1 LLTVVKRKKKS
12 MKKVRRI
19 SEVVSL
25 AALMAVLV
33 MVPSIGVK
41 AEEDP
46 VIKDGISIGG
56 VDVSGM
62 TATEAK
68 KAVNNYI
75 NQVSDSTIKMN
86 LSEITSV
93 EATPADFGF
102 EWQNEDVVNEAM
114 EIGTTG
120 NILARYKE
128 IKDVENEGY
137 DFDIVYDV
145 DKSLIKEYM
154 QEQSEGFD
162 VEAVNATMTREGGKM
177 VVTEGVSG
185 VVLDVD
191 ASTDVVYDALT
202 GDWDLQPLTVDLV
215 AETAEPEVTAEM
227 LNKCTDVLG
236 TFTTSYSS
244 SGAARSQNIAT
255 GASHINGTI
264 VMPGEEFS
272 TYNTIKPFTAANGY
286 QMAGSYLNGTVVDS
300 MGGGICQVST
310 TLYNAVIRAE
320 LEVTERNN
328 HSMVVS
334 YVKVSEDAAIA
345 ESSGK
350 DFKFVNTSEYPIYI
364 EGYTENKSIT
374 FNIYGVETR
383 PAGHKVEFENEIL
396 QVINPESETIIADAN
411 NGVGYV
417 SVQSAHIG
425 YKARLWKI
433 TYEDGVEVSRE
444 IFNTSNYK
452 MVPRTAVVG
461 IGTGD
466 PGRQAAI
473 LDAINSGSIDYVKG
487 VAAALYQQEI
497 GAVQ

>member
-1 LLTVVKRKKKS
+1 
-12 MKKVRRI
+12 
-19 SEVVSL
+19 
-25 AALMAVLV
+25 MAVLV

-46 VIKDGISIGG
+46 VIKEGISIGG

-62 TATEAK
+62 TAAEAK

-102 EWQNEDVVNEAM
+102 EWQNEDVVNEAL

-202 GDWDLQPLTVDLV
+202 ADWDLQPLTVDLV

-227 LNKCTDVLG
+227 LNQCTDVLG
-236 TFTTSYSS
+236 TFTTLPV
-244 SGAARSQNIAT
+244 
-255 GASHINGTI
+255 I
-264 VMPGEEFS
+264 V
-272 TYNTIKPFTAANGY
+272 
-286 QMAGSYLNGTVVDS
+286 
-300 MGGGICQVST
+300 
-310 TLYNAVIRAE
+310 
-320 LEVTERNN
+320 
-328 HSMVVS
+328 
-334 YVKVSEDAAIA
+334 
-345 ESSGK
+345 
-350 DFKFVNTSEYPIYI
+350 
-364 EGYTENKSIT
+364 
-374 FNIYGVETR
+374 
-383 PAGHKVEFENEIL
+383 
-396 QVINPESETIIADAN
+396 
-411 NGVGYV
+411 
-417 SVQSAHIG
+417 
-425 YKARLWKI
+425 
-433 TYEDGVEVSRE
+433 
-444 IFNTSNYK
+444 
-452 MVPRTAVVG
+452 
-461 IGTGD
+461 
-466 PGRQAAI
+466 
-473 LDAINSGSIDYVKG
+473 
-487 VAAALYQQEI
+487 
-497 GAVQ
+497 